1 MRKWTVYQPLG
12 ILYQEVVEAD
22 TTTPSL
28 RGIYRHNGK
37 RYEIEVYRPYPES
50 IRWFWRIWQGG
61 RQVLHYMQFALAQN
75 LRTMARAIAH
85 AEEYLYRLTYQHPE
99 RTWRIDPARE
109 QPVYRIRKAHPTR
122 LVAMSRREMREARRG
137 NAPKE
142 QA

>member
-1 MRKWTVYQPLG
+1 MRKWTVFQPIG
-12 ILYQEVVEAD
+12 ILYQEVVEGA
-22 TTTPSL
+22 TTPSL
-28 RGIYRHNGK
+28 RGIYRHKGM
-37 RYEIEVYRPYPES
+37 RYVVEVYRPYPDS
-50 IRWFWRIWQGG
+50 GRWFWRISLGS
-61 RQVLHYMQFALAQN
+61 RQVLHYMQFAIARN

-85 AEEYLYRLTYQHPE
+85 AEECLYRVTFQHPE

-122 LVAMSRREMREARRG
+122 LVAVSRREMREARRG